1 MNKAEPQVIES
12 QNGIFGHV
20 QNSCSFVDLVKI
32 AVRGVR
38 RKRVEEAIV
47 VESTPAIG
55 GRGRVYARCVRAH
68 HLISGNPLQ
77 LAYGLMR
84 KFSHVSPFSLTV
96 WSDSA
101 PVTCAEVQLV
111 LDGFFRRGYRADVSS
126 AEITFDV
133 ARLPYW
139 LATRDLCTRARTLH
153 EISDGNGKRTTY
165 AGSSRSPWQMRIY
178 QKTPGLLRIEFVV
191 RSRFLRKHAIREP
204 QSLYLVKR
212 VPLFDCVGFRFFG
225 PSRSLTLS
233 DKNVQQTFGLV
244 LRTSVPGS
252 WVETMLRKEG
262 VDPRPWLRRSELENT
277 LRKML
282 ANFIW

>member
-1 MNKAEPQVIES
+1 MNSSA
-12 QNGIFGHV
+12 
-20 QNSCSFVDLVKI
+20 FVDVVKLS
-32 AVRGVR
+32 VRGMR
-38 RKRVEEAIV
+38 RKRLGDGIV

-96 WSDSA
+96 WSDCA

-111 LDGFFRRGYRADVSS
+111 LDGFFRRGYRAAVSS

-133 ARLPYW
+133 TRIPYW
-139 LATRDLCTRARTLH
+139 LATRNLCTRARTLR
-153 EISDGNGKRTTY
+153 EIWDGNGKRTTY

-178 QKTPGLLRIEFVV
+178 EKTPGLLRIEFVV
-191 RSRFLRKHAIREP
+191 RSRFLRKHVIREP
-204 QSLYLVKR
+204 QTLYLMKR
-212 VPLFDCVGFRFFG
+212 IPLFDFVGFHFFG
-225 PSRSLTLS
+225 PSQSLS
-233 DKNVQQTFGLV
+233 SSGKKAQQTFGLI
-244 LRTSVPGS
+244 LRPSVPGS
-252 WVETMLRKEG
+252 WVEMMLRKEG
-262 VDPRPWLRRSELENT
+262 IDPRPWLRRSELENT
-277 LRKML
+277 LRRML